1 MWKQSLPFHCVEGAH
16 GVLRIGEDRLD
27 ARFQKKPP
35 RRKFLHLAAAQAVA
49 AGDVVYRKAANQPP
63 DRFMVGCATDNNQF
77 HMYGEIK

>member
-1 MWKQSLPFHCVEGAH
+1 VYCASEK
-16 GVLRIGEDRLD
+16 IGWCEVP
-27 ARFQKKPP
+27 KKLP
-35 RRKFLHLAAAQAVA
+35 RRKFLHLAVAQAVA